1 MRNIQLK
8 LYRMNLLWYH
18 LKVIRS
24 FSRRNRMRRN
34 IPFLLTFMAIIL
46 TLGLVLSCATTPP
59 DQRTVQTAEQPAAP
73 APAPEP
79 AEPAPEP
86 QPAPEPVEP
95 AEAAPA
101 EAVPAE
107 QTKEPARDFHLYLL
121 HTNDTHGRIL
131 EGAYDGMG
139 FAKVATAVNMYKEQA
154 GNVLVLDAGDAMHG
168 TTLANLV
175 EGSSVAEV
183 MNAVGYDAMAAGNHD
198 FNYGYQRLIEL
209 NNETDF
215 PILSANTY
223 DAAGK
228 RILPA
233 YKIFEQEGVK
243 IGVFGLSTPEN
254 YYKVHPKYIQGLT
267 FEDPVVTSK
276 EMVAE
281 LSGQVDI
288 IIALAH
294 LGLDEAS
301 TDTSERVAREVQGID
316 VIIDGHSHTTLPEGL
331 MIGDTLIAQAGSYD
345 QNIGVVD
352 LHIVEKQLVSKQ
364 AYLHTKE
371 EAAERGI
378 EDDPQVLEI
387 VARWQDEIE
396 KITSEVVAYTDHV
409 LDGEREQVRT
419 RPTNL
424 SRLITQSMI
433 KATGADGAF
442 TNGGGIRSSIDEGE
456 ITLGEIISVLPFNN
470 TCVVIEVTGEELI
483 AAVEHGFKDLPEPS
497 GAYAQLGSITPIW
510 NVDLEP
516 GSRVYKLRI
525 GTETVDPNKTY
536 KIATNDFTAAGGDG
550 YSMFADKP
558 LLAEVGTLDEVFAE
572 YLRENYPLP

>member
-1 MRNIQLK
+1 MMIMTIVL
-8 LYRMNLLWYH
+8 
-18 LKVIRS
+18 S
-24 FSRRNRMRRN
+24 F
-34 IPFLLTFMAIIL
+34 
-46 TLGLVLSCATTPP
+46 GLVISCATAPP
-59 DQRTVQTAEQPAAP
+59 PEQETVETVAAPVEVPVPEVSEPEPAPKPEP

-79 AEPAPEP
+79 
-86 QPAPEPVEP
+86 VE
-95 AEAAPA
+95 E
-101 EAVPAE
+101 EAVVAE
-107 QTKEPARDFHLYLL
+107 EVETDFHLYLL

-131 EGAYDGMG
+131 EGTYDGMG
-139 FAKVATAVNMYKEQA
+139 FAKVSTAVKMYREQA
-154 GNVLVLDAGDAMHG
+154 GNVLLLDAGDAMHG

-183 MNAVGYDAMAAGNHD
+183 MNEVGYDAMTAGNHD
-198 FNYGYQRLIEL
+198 FNYGWQRLVEL
-209 NNETDF
+209 EEETNF

-223 DAAGK
+223 DENGD
-228 RILPA
+228 RILPP
-233 YKIFEQEGVK
+233 YHIFEIQGVK
-243 IGVFGLSTPEN
+243 IGVFGLATPEN
-254 YYKVHPKYIQGLT
+254 YYKVHPKHIQGLT

-281 LSGQVDI
+281 LTGQADI

-301 TDTSERVAREVQGID
+301 TDTSERVAREVNGID

-331 MIGDTLIAQAGSYD
+331 MVNDTLIAQAGNYD

-352 LHIVEKQLVSKQ
+352 LHIVDKKIAAKQ

-378 EDDPQVLEI
+378 EDDPNVLAI
-387 VARWQDEIE
+387 VEKWQGEIE
-396 KITSEVVAYTDHV
+396 KITSEVVAYTDTV
-409 LDGEREQVRT
+409 LEGEREQVRT

-433 KATGADGAF
+433 AATGADGAF
-442 TNGGGIRSSIDEGE
+442 TNGGGIRASIDVGE

-470 TCVVIEVTGEELI
+470 TCVVIEVTGEELY

-497 GAYAQLGSITPIW
+497 GAYAQLGNITPIY
-510 NVDLEP
+510 NVNNKP
-516 GSRVYKLRI
+516 GERVYKLKI

-558 LLAEVGTLDEVFAE
+558 LLAEVGTLDEVFAQ
-572 YLRENYPLP
+572 YLREKYPLP